1 MAAIR
6 CDACGRIYDSN
17 NDVGGYCQKCGRCFC
32 GVCWETKELDFG
44 ETVCTDCEPLE
55 EVA

>member
-32 GVCWETKELDFG
+32 GVCWETKEREPG
-44 ETVCTDCEPLE
+44 EDVCTDCEPLE